1 MIELR
6 GVSKAFHGD
15 PDGPHALRDVDLTVS
30 DGEIFG
36 IIGMSGAGKSTLIR
50 CINLLE
56 RPSSGRIIIDGQDVT
71 DWQGRKLLELRRSMG
86 MIFQDDNL
94 FLQRTVRQNVE
105 FPLEIVGVDRGARR
119 ARSDELLELVGLSEK
134 ADEYPSRLSGGQQ
147 QRVSIARALANHP
160 KVLLSDEATSALDAL
175 TTDSILR
182 LLKNINRELGVT
194 IILITHEMSV
204 VEKVCDK
211 VAIIDDSRIIE
222 QGTVAEVFADPKNDI
237 TRYLLGKVAWNGL

>member
-15 PDGPHALRDVDLTVS
+15 PDGPHALRDIDLTIE

-56 RPSSGRIIIDGQDVT
+56 RPTSGRIIIDGEDVT
-71 DWQGRKLLELRRSMG
+71 DLQGRGLLKLRRGIG

-94 FLQRTVRQNVE
+94 FLQRTVRENVE
-105 FPLEIVGVDRGARR
+105 FPLEIVGVDKAARR
-119 ARSDELLELVGLSEK
+119 ERSDELLELVGLSDK

-182 LLKNINRELGVT
+182 LLKGINRELGVT
-194 IILITHEMSV
+194 IIIITHEMSV
-204 VEKVCDK
+204 VQKVCDK
-211 VAIIDDSRIIE
+211 VAIIDDARILE
-222 QGTVAEVFADPKNDI
+222 QGTVDDVFANPKNEI
-237 TRYLLGKVAWNGL
+237 TKYLLGKVAWND

>member
-15 PDGPHALRDVDLTVS
+15 PDGPHALRDIDLTVN
-30 DGEIFG
+30 DGEIYG

-71 DWQGRKLLELRRSMG
+71 DWQGRNLLELRRSMG

-105 FPLEIVGVDRGARR
+105 FPLEIVGVEREIRR

-182 LLKNINRELGVT
+182 LLKSINRELGVT

-211 VAIIDDSRIIE
+211 VAIIDDARIIE
-222 QGTVAEVFADPKNDI
+222 QGTVDEVFANPKNEI
-237 TRYLLGKVAWNGL
+237 TKYLLGKVAWND